1 MASYNKVI
9 LMGRLTADPEMK
21 QTPAGG
27 TVTNFTV
34 AVDRRFNKGAEK
46 AADFIPVVAF
56 KDTAEFICKYFTK
69 GKSII
74 IDGSLMTRSWTDKDG
89 NKRYGMDVV
98 AREVTFGEAKGS
110 SEGND
115 STASKN
121 AAQQGFAA
129 LSQYMPDAYKKEP
142 SIEYEPVDHADLPF

>member
-27 TVTNFTV
+27 TVTNFNV

-56 KDTAEFICKYFTK
+56 KETAEFICKYFTK

-74 IDGSLMTRSWTDKDG
+74 IDGSLVTRSWTDKDG

-98 AREVTFGEAKGS
+98 AREVTFGEPKGD
-110 SEGND
+110 SEGKD
-115 STASKN
+115 TASTANS
-121 AAQQGFAA
+121 AHRGFTGITQAFNTA
-129 LSQYMPDAYKKEP
+129 P
-142 SIEYEPVDHADLPF
+142 SVEYVEVNDDNLPF